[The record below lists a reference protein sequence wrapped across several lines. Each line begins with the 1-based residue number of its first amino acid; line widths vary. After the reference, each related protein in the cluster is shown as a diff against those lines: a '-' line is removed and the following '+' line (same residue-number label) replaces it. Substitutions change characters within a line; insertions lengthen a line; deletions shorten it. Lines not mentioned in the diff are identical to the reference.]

1 MVRRFFW
8 NEDRGQW
15 KWGWIILILFILVL
29 VLVFIAASF
38 VVVPAG
44 HKGVIVTSPFGPDKA
59 EINEGWNW
67 NPIYAV
73 SEIDIIR
80 FNTQTRDMTSETGS
94 SLTVRSSDNL
104 DIRLDCTLVFRLPSD
119 QVADIRIE
127 RGNYYEL
134 VDRYMRNAP
143 RNVASNYTGEF
154 IGGLGRIVMEME
166 VLTSITSDLSAY
178 DIVVEDFLIRS
189 VDLPLS
195 VDMAIEEKKAAEQKV
210 VTAEYNRQAAVIN
223 ADAQRQ
229 VLVIEAEGYKNAT
242 IIKANGSAEAVRIV
256 IEQFLASDP
265 NLTNATEAYLT
276 QLYLNALNDPN
287 SNIEYIIITD
297 GGVPIIIQP
306 KGG

>member
-1 MVRRFFW
+1 MIKKLFW
-8 NEDRGQW
+8 DADGAQW
-15 KWGWIILILFILVL
+15 KWGRIIIVSIILGILFY
-29 VLVFIAASF
+29 FIAASF

-44 HKGVIVTSPFGPDKA
+44 HKGVMVTSPFGPERA
-59 EINEGWNW
+59 EISEGWNW
-67 NPIYAV
+67 NPIYAISDV
-73 SEIDIIR
+73 EIIR
-80 FNTQTRDMTSETGS
+80 FNTQTRDMSGNQG
-94 SLTVRSSDNL
+94 LTVRSSDNL
-104 DIRLDCTLVFRLPSD
+104 DIRLDCSLLFRLPSD
-119 QVADIRIE
+119 RVADVRID

-134 VDRYMRNAP
+134 VDRYLRTTP

-154 IGGLGRIVMEME
+154 IGGEGRIAMEMD
-166 VLTSITSDLSAY
+166 VLNLITLDLGAY
-178 DIVVEDFLIRS
+178 EIIVEDFMIRS
-189 VDLPLS
+189 VDLP
-195 VDMAIEEKKAAEQKV
+195 VTMDQAIEEKKAAEQKV

-229 VLVIEAEGYKNAT
+229 VLIIEAEGFRNAT

-265 NLTNATEAYLT
+265 NLTNATEAFLT